1 MDKIMMDLKFSD
13 ALVSNVKPRSLIDID
28 ELSVEE
34 LDGIIKRACD
44 IMENPAKYRNACEGK
59 KLATLFYEPS
69 TRTRLSFEAAMMELG
84 GNVLGFSS
92 ASSASVSK
100 GESVSDTAKVISCYA
115 DIIAMRH
122 PYEGAPLVAAESA
135 SIPLINAGDGGHA
148 HPTQTLADLLT
159 IYREHGRL
167 NNMVIGLCGDLKYGR
182 TVHSLIKAMIR
193 YEGVS
198 FVLISPRE
206 LSLPAYIKT
215 EVLEKNNVTFAE
227 TASLEEAIPKLDI
240 LYMTRI
246 QRERFD
252 DLDEYER
259 LKDSYVLTKSKLA
272 AAKESMS
279 VLHPLPRV
287 NEISVDV
294 DDDSRACYFKQ
305 ALYGKFMRMS
315 LILSL
320 LEGSVGTIREKVIAQ
335 DKKKHKCRNPKCIS
349 QIEQELPQ
357 RFKIGTDA
365 CTRCA
370 YCDNLIESN

>member
-1 MDKIMMDLKFSD
+1 MSD
-13 ALVSNVKPRSLIDID
+13 FKVSDILLSKGNARSIIDID

-34 LDGIIKRACD
+34 LDKILKRACD
-44 IMENPAKYRNACEGK
+44 IMENPKKYSKACEGK
-59 KLATLFYEPS
+59 KFATLFYEPS

-227 TASLEEAIPKLDI
+227 TTSLEEAIPKLDI

-320 LEGSVGTIREKVIAQ
+320 LEGSAGTIREKVKAQ
-335 DKKKHKCRNPKCIS
+335 DKKKPKCRNTKCIS

-370 YCDNLIESN
+370 YCDNMIESN

>member
-1 MDKIMMDLKFSD
+1 MSD
-13 ALVSNVKPRSLIDID
+13 FKVSDILLSKGNARSIIDID

-34 LDGIIKRACD
+34 LDKIIKRACD
-44 IMENPAKYRNACEGK
+44 IMENPKKYSKACEGK

-227 TASLEEAIPKLDI
+227 TTSLEEAIPKLDI

-320 LEGSVGTIREKVIAQ
+320 LEGSAGTIREKVTAQ
-335 DKKKHKCRNPKCIS
+335 DKKKPKCRNPKCIS

-365 CTRCA
+365 CPRCA
-370 YCDNLIESN
+370 YCDNMIESN